1 MCIPLFFFLPPSLS
15 YYYYFVHLVSQKNAA
30 KAHDLLICFAIS
42 NLKIRIFDDVT
53 II

>member
-1 MCIPLFFFLPPSLS
+1 MCIPLFFFLPFSLS
-15 YYYYFVHLVSQKNAA
+15 LYYYFVHLVSQKNAA

-42 NLKIRIFDDVT
+42 DLTIGIREDVT

>member
-1 MCIPLFFFLPPSLS
+1 MCIPLFFFLPFSL
-15 YYYYFVHLVSQKNAA
+15 YYYFVHLVSQKNAA

-42 NLKIRIFDDVT
+42 DLTIGIRDDVT

>member
-1 MCIPLFFFLPPSLS
+1 MHPALFLSPFLSL

-42 NLKIRIFDDVT
+42 DLTIGIREDVT